1 MRRSSRAAG
10 FCSSLSPWSC
20 CEHAKLKSKRAQA
33 DLCNIRELPG
43 STASPSCLER
53 MAKYVF
59 SVDDG
64 RAPTETYDYDL
75 EDLGAARVEAAR
87 LFGSLIAHEPKQ
99 FWSTMDFVVTVAKE
113 DGLVLFQLRA
123 LATEAPCIPAPCT
136 PLPSRSPDVLRRPCA
151 SATTSTPIT

>member
-1 MRRSSRAAG
+1 
-10 FCSSLSPWSC
+10 
-20 CEHAKLKSKRAQA
+20 
-33 DLCNIRELPG
+33 
-43 STASPSCLER
+43 

-64 RAPTETYDYDL
+64 RGPTETYDYDL

-113 DGLVLFQLRA
+113 DGLVLLQLRA
-123 LATEAPCIPAPCT
+123 LATEAPCIPAP
-136 PLPSRSPDVLRRPCA
+136 
-151 SATTSTPIT
+151 